1 MIRTHSPGGN
11 SDRVALV
18 PAYWRRLSSGRFLIR
33 SPFLF
38 ALITLSMVAGFAFQA
53 AAELDD
59 VVGAKVANNRT
70 SMKSQAKVDG
80 YSDQTDALLAEYKT
94 IVQQLDALK
103 IYNRQVETLIASQ
116 TEEAASLEQ
125 QIDGVEL
132 VGRQITPL
140 MLEMISGIESF
151 VELDLPFL
159 LEERRM
165 RVSALHEIM
174 ERADVTDAERYR
186 RIMEA
191 YQIETDFGR
200 SIEAYRADLELGGV
214 TRSVDFLRFGR
225 ISLLYQTQ
233 DGSETGV
240 WDQDAEQWVVLPNDY
255 RTPVRQGLRI
265 ARKQV
270 APDMLQLPI
279 PAAEDAE

>member
-1 MIRTHSPGGN
+1 
-11 SDRVALV
+11 
-18 PAYWRRLSSGRFLIR
+18 
-33 SPFLF
+33 
-38 ALITLSMVAGFAFQA
+38 
-53 AAELDD
+53 
-59 VVGAKVANNRT
+59 
-70 SMKSQAKVDG
+70 
-80 YSDQTDALLAEYKT
+80 
-94 IVQQLDALK
+94 
-103 IYNRQVETLIASQ
+103 
-116 TEEAASLEQ
+116 
-125 QIDGVEL
+125 
-132 VGRQITPL
+132 
-140 MLEMISGIESF
+140 
-151 VELDLPFL
+151 
-159 LEERRM
+159 M

-240 WDQDAEQWVVLPNDY
+240 WDEDAEQWVVLPNDY

>member
-1 MIRTHSPGGN
+1 
-11 SDRVALV
+11 
-18 PAYWRRLSSGRFLIR
+18 
-33 SPFLF
+33 
-38 ALITLSMVAGFAFQA
+38 
-53 AAELDD
+53 
-59 VVGAKVANNRT
+59 
-70 SMKSQAKVDG
+70 MKSQAKVDG

>member
-1 MIRTHSPGGN
+1 MIRTHSLGGN

-70 SMKSQAKVDG
+70 SIKSQAKVDG

-240 WDQDAEQWVVLPNDY
+240 WDEDAEQWVVLPNDY